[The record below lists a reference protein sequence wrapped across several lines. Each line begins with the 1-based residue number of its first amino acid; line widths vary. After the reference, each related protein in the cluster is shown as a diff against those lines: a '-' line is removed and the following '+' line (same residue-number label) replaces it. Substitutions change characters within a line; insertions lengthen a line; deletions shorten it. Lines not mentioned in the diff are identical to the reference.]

1 MMRFNNRNIHIGQ
14 NVQLGKNV
22 KIGDN
27 TSIYDNVIIG
37 DNTIICDNCII
48 GEPTSNYYC
57 DVNYVNPQL
66 KIGTDSIIR
75 SHSIIYAGSTIGD
88 GLQMGHHSVIRE
100 NNILGN
106 HCMVG
111 GFVTILNGCHIGNY
125 VRFHSYDEIGEESE
139 IEDFVFFYPNVIA
152 ATDPTPPSNTIKKCH
167 FGAYTQVTSNVMV
180 LPGTDLGK
188 HCVVTAQSHVSGNFE
203 DFSFISGN
211 PAKRVADS
219 RKMPLFNNE
228 TRKRQYPWPYN
239 FSRNMPWCDCGYEE
253 WLKTEK
259 E

>member
-1 MMRFNNRNIHIGQ
+1 MMRFNNKNIQIGQ

-37 DNTIICDNCII
+37 DNTVICDNCII
-48 GEPTSNYYC
+48 GEPTNYYYY
-57 DVNYVNPQL
+57 DDNYVNPQL
-66 KIGTDSIIR
+66 KIGADSIIR

-100 NNILGN
+100 NNILGT

-111 GFVTILNGCHIGNY
+111 GFVTILNGCHIGSY
-125 VRFHSYDEIGEESE
+125 VRFHSYDEIGEDSE
-139 IEDFVFFYPNVIA
+139 IEDFVFFYPNVIV
-152 ATDPTPPSNTIKKCH
+152 ATDPTPPSDTIKKCH
-167 FGAYTQVTSNVMV
+167 FGAYTQITSNVMI
-180 LPGTDLGK
+180 LPGTDLGR
-188 HCVVTAQSHVSGNFE
+188 HCVVTAQSHVSGHFE

-211 PAKRVADS
+211 PAKRITDA

-228 TRKRQYPWPYN
+228 TKKRQYPWPYN
-239 FSRNMPWCDCGYEE
+239 FSRNMPWRDCGYEE